1 MDNLVL
7 IELVGYEFFI
17 FGVFRFACQIEANH
31 FYGEF
36 GALFYILTQT
46 SIIFMESLILAQSE
60 RWRRA

>member
-17 FGVFRFACQIEANH
+17 FGAWRILDSKQTI

-36 GALFYILTQT
+36 GTLFYILAQT
-46 SIIFMESLILAQSE
+46 SIIFYGEFDPGSE
-60 RWRRA
+60 